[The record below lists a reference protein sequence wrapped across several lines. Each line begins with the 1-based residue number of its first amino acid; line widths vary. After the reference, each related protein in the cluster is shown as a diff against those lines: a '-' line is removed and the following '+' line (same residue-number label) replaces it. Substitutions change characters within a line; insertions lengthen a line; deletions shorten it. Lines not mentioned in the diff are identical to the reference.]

1 MNSFH
6 RTLPVLESGLR
17 WAARLL
23 TIFLLGLVLVI
34 FAGEGFNPFKLSAIE
49 AIQMTLFFTT
59 CIGMAVAW
67 RWEVIGGLLSAA
79 GIVLFFCVEFTVTGE
94 FPRGLAFHLMLLPG
108 ILFATSGIMRQ
119 SRSGKLT

>member
-1 MNSFH
+1 MNSLH
-6 RTLPVLESGLR
+6 LTLPVLESGLR

-34 FAGEGFNPFKLSAIE
+34 FVGEGFNPLNLSAIE

-79 GIVLFFCVEFTVTGE
+79 AIVLFFGVEFAVTGG
-94 FPRGLAFHLMLLPG
+94 FPRRLAFHLMLVPG